1 MRKHAKTI
9 TRSRRKRRH
18 RDPMKH
24 ATKTSLPDGRPGI
37 QVTLP
42 FDPGFLLQEAVEQLA
57 TEIGLTV
64 MTGLLED
71 EAEQLAGPRHA
82 KGDGKAIRRHGYEE
96 SSVTFAGKKLAIL
109 RPRLRDAAG
118 EVALTRLGQMR
129 SPGPLRE
136 TMARHVLAQV
146 ATRRYA
152 GVVDTVAE
160 GFGIQRS
167 SVSRHWKAASAQ
179 ELEKLVTRSLAGLDL
194 VVVMLDSVHFQ
205 DHAMIVGLGIALDGR
220 KHILGLWEG
229 SSENTTLVTS
239 LLTDLVSRGLA
250 TGVRRLFVL
259 DGAKALRKG
268 VVSVFGDEAI
278 IQRCLIHKK
287 RNVLDHLPENLQWTA
302 GKRLSAAWGMNDY
315 AAAKAAIEDV
325 CAWLK
330 LQSAPA
336 EASLREGL
344 EDTLT
349 LHRLGVPPELRIRLN
364 TTNAIENV
372 FSTLRHQLRRVRNW
386 SSAPDMRRR
395 WVGTGL
401 IESEKRFHRLKNH
414 GLLPQLANL
423 LNNPAHKTLVA

>member
-1 MRKHAKTI
+1 MRKHVPTT

-18 RDPMKH
+18 QDPMKQ
-24 ATKTSLPDGRPGI
+24 ATKRILPDGRPGL

-42 FDPGFLLQEAVEQLA
+42 FDPGGLLHEAVEHLA

-71 EAEQLAGPRHA
+71 EAEQLAGARHA
-82 KGDGKAIRRHGYEE
+82 KADGKAAWRHGYED
-96 SSVTFAGKKLAIL
+96 SSVIFAGKKLPIR
-109 RPRLRDAAG
+109 RPRVRDASG
-118 EVALTRLGQMR
+118 EVELTRLARMR
-129 SPGPLRE
+129 SPAPLQQ
-136 TMARHVLAQV
+136 TMTRHLLAQV

-152 GVVDTVAE
+152 GVVDALAE

-179 ELEKLVTRSLAGLDL
+179 ELERLVTRPLAGLDL
-194 VVVMLDSVHFQ
+194 VAVMLDSVHFQ
-205 DHAMIVGLGIALDGR
+205 DHALIVGLGIALDGR

-268 VVSVFGDEAI
+268 VVSVFGDEAV

-287 RNVLDHLPENLQWTA
+287 RNVLDNLPENLQWTA

-315 AAAKAAIEDV
+315 AAAKQAMEEV

-349 LHRLGVPPELRIRLN
+349 LHRLGVPPELRVRLN

-372 FSTLRHQLRRVRNW
+372 FSTLRHQLRRVRNGNR
-386 SSAPDMRRR
+386 APDMRCR
-395 WVGTGL
+395 WVGTAL
-401 IESEKRFHRLKNH
+401 IESEKQFRRLKNH

-423 LNNPAHKTLVA
+423 LNRPMPLR